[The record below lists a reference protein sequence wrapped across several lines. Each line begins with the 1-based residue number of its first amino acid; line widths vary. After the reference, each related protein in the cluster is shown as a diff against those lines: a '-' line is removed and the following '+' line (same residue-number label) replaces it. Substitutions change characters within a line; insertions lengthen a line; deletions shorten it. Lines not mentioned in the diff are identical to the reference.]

1 MRTTEVEG
9 KLVKKIIPITA
20 SPDHRSAR
28 VAGIKLMKL
37 FKSLK
42 YNSLKPT
49 IFQKHRND
57 LAIMTSNSLNE
68 THRER
73 QAQFLSG
80 GDEIPLEN

>member
-1 MRTTEVEG
+1 M
-9 KLVKKIIPITA
+9 
-20 SPDHRSAR
+20 
-28 VAGIKLMKL
+28 MKL
-37 FKSLK
+37 FKACK

-73 QAQFLSG
+73 HVQLLGGKGKRFIWKINRKWTSHYMQLSCCY
-80 GDEIPLEN
+80 DKL